1 MWNSCEL
8 EICPWHDNRYKR
20 RSSHQANS
28 SKKKSHKKKS
38 ESILKAEC
46 TEHGE
51 QKINSGSPANVIPS
65 ESETNEKGAKN
76 DNEGTED
83 KSGSAN
89 DPRKGEMGAD
99 KTTNRRSSAKAR
111 PRPKTAP
118 PSRHP
123 TVGSICQ

>member
-1 MWNSCEL
+1 M
-8 EICPWHDNRYKR
+8 I
-20 RSSHQANS
+20 A
-28 SKKKSHKKKS
+28 
-38 ESILKAEC
+38 
-46 TEHGE
+46 
-51 QKINSGSPANVIPS
+51 KIIPS

-89 DPRKGEMGAD
+89 DPRKGEMEAD
-99 KTTNRRSSAKAR
+99 KAGEGKTTNRRNSAKAR

-123 TVGSICQ
+123 TVESIFQWKIIRICFYFWARANITLLHIIHICICIHNWYASGM

>member
-1 MWNSCEL
+1 MPLFTGS
-8 EICPWHDNRYKR
+8 RV
-20 RSSHQANS
+20 AT
-28 SKKKSHKKKS
+28 
-38 ESILKAEC
+38 EC
-46 TEHGE
+46 DQSDQNPP
-51 QKINSGSPANVIPS
+51 QKVDGQMIAKIIPS

-123 TVGSICQ
+123 TVGSICQLKIIRICSYF

>member
-1 MWNSCEL
+1 M
-8 EICPWHDNRYKR
+8 I
-20 RSSHQANS
+20 A
-28 SKKKSHKKKS
+28 
-38 ESILKAEC
+38 
-46 TEHGE
+46 
-51 QKINSGSPANVIPS
+51 KIIPS

-89 DPRKGEMGAD
+89 DPRKGEMAAD

-118 PSRHP
+118 PSRQP
-123 TVGSICQ
+123 TVGSICQLKIIRICSYF

>member
-1 MWNSCEL
+1 MQCYQPLFNVS
-8 EICPWHDNRYKR
+8 RV
-20 RSSHQANS
+20 AT
-28 SKKKSHKKKS
+28 
-38 ESILKAEC
+38 EC
-46 TEHGE
+46 DQCDQNPP
-51 QKINSGSPANVIPS
+51 QKVDGQMIAKIIPS

-89 DPRKGEMGAD
+89 DPRKGEMEAD
-99 KTTNRRSSAKAR
+99 KAGEGKTTNRRNSAKAR

-123 TVGSICQ
+123 TVESIFQ